1 VNDQQFSNVLLGLL
15 AAARAHY
22 LWFHGAH
29 HVTRGVGFEGD
40 HKLYSKVYELYLSQ
54 YDTAAEKA
62 IASVGERIADPIAV
76 TAAAQQILASYPSPA
91 TLAATGIAAAG
102 LTLTRSFLSRLE
114 KTKADLQAGKRL
126 TLGMDNFLSQ
136 AADDHET
143 FVYKLGQRVK
153 VNEAR

>member
-1 VNDQQFSNVLLGLL
+1 MNDQQFSNVLLGLL
-15 AAARAHY
+15 AASRAHY

-40 HKLYSKVYELYLSQ
+40 HKLYAKIYETYLAE
-54 YDTAAEKA
+54 YDAAAEKA
-62 IASVGERIADPIAV
+62 IAAVGERIADPITV
-76 TAAAQQILASYPSPA
+76 TGAAQQMLSGMPSP
-91 TLAATGIAAAG
+91 TSMAATGIAAAG
-102 LTLTRSFLSRLE
+102 LTLTRSFISRLE
-114 KTKADLQAGKRL
+114 KTRADLNAGNRL
-126 TLGMDNFLSQ
+126 SLGMDNFLAQ

>member
-1 VNDQQFSNVLLGLL
+1 MNDQQFSTVLLGLL

-40 HKLYSKVYELYLSQ
+40 HKLYAKIYELYLSQ

-62 IASVGERIADPIAV
+62 IAAVGERIADPITV
-76 TAAAQQILASYPSPA
+76 TAAAQQILASHPSPSS
-91 TLAATGIAAAG
+91 LAATGIAAAG
-102 LTLTRSFLSRLE
+102 LSVTRSFIARLE
-114 KTKADLQAGKRL
+114 KTKADLLAGKRL
-126 TLGMDNFLSQ
+126 TLGMDNFLAQ

-143 FVYKLGQRVK
+143 FVYKLGQRIK